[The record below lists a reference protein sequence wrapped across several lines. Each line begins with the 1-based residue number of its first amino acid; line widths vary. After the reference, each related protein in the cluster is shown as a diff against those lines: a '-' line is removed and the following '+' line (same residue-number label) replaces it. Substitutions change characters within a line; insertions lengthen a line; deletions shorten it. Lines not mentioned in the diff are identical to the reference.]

1 MCKSV
6 KDRTIEF
13 VKTKGITMKSF
24 EEKCDL
30 SSGYVTSM
38 RKGFGDEK
46 LKNVLTAFPELN
58 RDWLLYG
65 EGNMFRD
72 VSITQTSHGN
82 NSPNIAGNGNNV
94 AAPTALDKALDEI
107 AEMRKLLDKSIQ
119 NNKEQADKFFALI
132 ELIKN
137 TDK

>member
-1 MCKSV
+1 M
-6 KDRTIEF
+6 TGE
-13 VKTKGITMKSF
+13 GEM
-24 EEKCDL
+24 
-30 SSGYVTSM
+30 
-38 RKGFGDEK
+38 
-46 LKNVLTAFPELN
+46 LKNT
-58 RDWLLYG
+58 
-65 EGNMFRD
+65 
-72 VSITQTSHGN
+72 SITQTSHGN

>member
-72 VSITQTSHGN
+72 VSITQTSHGD
-82 NSPNIAGNGNNV
+82 NSPNIANNKGNVNV
-94 AAPTALDKALDEI
+94 SYNALGKALDEI
-107 AEMRKLLDKSIQ
+107 KEQRKLVIKSQ
-119 NNKEQADKFFALI
+119 EQIDRLLSVI
-132 ELIKN
+132 ENLTK
-137 TDK
+137 